1 VIRVSDEGGGRE
13 TLLREDAVVRLG
25 EAVVLDLFG
34 QRPHECGNGK
44 WCATCREE
52 IRAEA
57 MLWLR
62 ELNGPPAW
70 ADPAD
75 ADYRLLYRWNENTL
89 LADLSADR

>member
-1 VIRVSDEGGGRE
+1 VIRVGDEGEGRK
-13 TLLREDAVVRLG
+13 TLLQEEDVIRLD

-34 QRPHECGNGK
+34 EHQCGNGK

-70 ADPAD
+70 TDPAD
-75 ADYRLLYRWNENTL
+75 ADYRLLYRWNEHTL
-89 LADLSADR
+89 LSDLSIDR